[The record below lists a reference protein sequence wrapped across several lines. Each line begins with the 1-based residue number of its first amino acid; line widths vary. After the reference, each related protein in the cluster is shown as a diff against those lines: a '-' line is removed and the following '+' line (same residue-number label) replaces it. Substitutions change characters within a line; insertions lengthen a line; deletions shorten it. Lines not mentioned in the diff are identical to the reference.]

1 MKSLLKYLHE
11 VYTLIGK
18 DSRKLPVIILCFLG
32 VSIMDLLGLSLVI
45 PYMNLVM
52 EPDAVI
58 AETSSRFFL
67 LFNLNTDRET
77 QIQLIGVGLVAVF
90 LLRALGTIGINFM
103 ILSFA
108 QQKQV
113 SLQLFLMKACQQLPY
128 SSYLKRN
135 SAEYIHSIQGLTG
148 SFVGVL
154 QSLLQILSNGII
166 VLLILVLLISRD
178 VYALFL
184 LGFLLGGSLFFYDL
198 FLRSPMTEYSRKQHP
213 ANRKLIRAISE
224 GLEGLKEIRILGCE
238 THFFRSLK
246 QGAEEASF
254 YRRRYQIVQQAPRYL
269 LEAILVL
276 FVVLFV
282 QFAFY
287 LEKEGAS
294 MVTTLGLF
302 GVAAIRLLPIANAF
316 SGTLTTV
323 RFNRDAIRLLYQD
336 VKDLGQKV
344 TKKACSDNTPEPFV
358 SLALHQVSFTYKDA
372 KVPALQGLN
381 LEIKRGESVGLIGSS
396 GSGKTTLVD
405 VFLGLLV
412 PQSGNLTFNGRP
424 LEDALNQWRSQV
436 AYLPQEVF
444 LIDDTLRCNVA
455 LGEDDCAINNQRLK
469 KALKQAQLQTLVEQ
483 LPEGE
488 NTLLGERGVRLSG
501 GQRQRI
507 ALARAFYHKRDI
519 LVLDEATSALDN
531 ETEKEIVE
539 EIKRLKGQKTLI
551 VIAHRLSTV
560 QHCDR
565 IFRLENG
572 RIVAEGTPQQMLK
585 EPSV

>member
-1 MKSLLKYLHE
+1 MKSLSKYLHE
-11 VYTLIGK
+11 IFILIGK
-18 DSRKLPVIILCFLG
+18 DRRKLPVIILCFLG
-32 VSIMDLLGLSLVI
+32 VSAMDLLGLGLVI
-45 PYMNLVM
+45 PYINLVM
-52 EPDAVI
+52 QPDAEI
-58 AETSSRFFL
+58 AEIASRFFL
-67 LFNLNTDRET
+67 LFNLNIDRET
-77 QIQLIGVGLVAVF
+77 QILLIGTGLVAVF
-90 LLRALGTIGINFM
+90 LLRALGTIGVNFI

-108 QQKQV
+108 HQKQL
-113 SLQLFLMKACQQLPY
+113 SLQLILMKVYQQLPY
-128 SSYLKRN
+128 LLYLKRN

-148 SFVGVL
+148 SFTGVL
-154 QSLLQILSNGII
+154 IALLRIVSDGII
-166 VLLILVLLISRD
+166 VLAILALLIFQD
-178 VYALFL
+178 VYALL
-184 LGFLLGGSLFFYDL
+184 LLCSLLVGSLFFYDL
-198 FLRSPMTEYSRKQHP
+198 LLRGRMKEYGRKQHP
-213 ANRKLIRAISE
+213 ANHKVIRAIHE

-238 THFFRSLK
+238 SHFFQSLK
-246 QGAEEASF
+246 QGAGEFAF
-254 YRRRYQIVQQAPRYL
+254 YNKRFSILQQVPRYL
-269 LEAILVL
+269 LEAILVF

-282 QFAFY
+282 QFAFH
-287 LEKEGAS
+287 LENGGVS
-294 MVTTLGLF
+294 MVATLGLF
-302 GVAAIRLLPIANAF
+302 GVAALRLLPIANSF
-316 SGTLTTV
+316 SGTLTTI

-344 TKKACSDNTPEPFV
+344 PKKACSDKTPEPFV
-358 SLALHQVSFTYKDA
+358 SLGLHQVTYTYTDA
-372 KVPALQGLN
+372 KAPALQGLN
-381 LEIKRGESVGLIGSS
+381 LEIKAGESVGLIGPS

-405 VFLGLLV
+405 VILGLLV
-412 PQSGNLTFNGRP
+412 PQYGNLTFNGRP
-424 LEDALNQWRSQV
+424 LEDALYQWRSQV
-436 AYLPQEVF
+436 AYLPQEIF

-455 LGEDDCAINNQRLK
+455 LGEDNCAINDHWLQE
-469 KALKQAQLQTLVEQ
+469 ALKQAQLQTLVEQ

-507 ALARAFYHKRDI
+507 ALARAFYHRRNI

-585 EPSV
+585 

>member
-1 MKSLLKYLHE
+1 MMRSILKYLHE
-11 VYTLIGK
+11 VLTLTGK
-18 DSRKLPVIILCFLG
+18 DRRKIPLLVLCFIG
-32 VSIMDLLGLSLVI
+32 VSAMDLLGLGLVI
-45 PYMNLVM
+45 PYISLVLQQDV
-52 EPDAVI
+52 EI
-58 AETSSRFFL
+58 AEIVSRFFL
-67 LFNLNTDRET
+67 MFNLNIYQET
-77 QIQLIGVGLVAVF
+77 QMLLVGVFLVALF
-90 LLRALGTIGINFM
+90 LLRALGTLGINVM
-103 ILSFA
+103 IVSFA
-108 QQKQV
+108 NQQKV
-113 SLQLFLMKACQQLPY
+113 SLQLRLMNTYQQLPY
-128 SSYLKRN
+128 SIYLKRN
-135 SAEYIHSIQGLTG
+135 SAEYFHSIQGLTY

-154 QSLLQILSNGII
+154 ESLLQIISNAII
-166 VLLILVLLISRD
+166 LLVILALLISRD
-178 VYALFL
+178 VYALLL
-184 LGFLLGGSLFFYDL
+184 LGLLMGGSLFFYDL
-198 FLRSPMTEYSRKQHP
+198 FLRDKMKEYSRKQHP
-213 ANRKLIRAISE
+213 ANRKIIRAVHE

-238 THFFRSLK
+238 NHFFQSLK
-246 QGAEEASF
+246 QGAEENSF
-254 YRRRYQIVQQAPRYL
+254 YQRRTQIFQQAPRYL
-269 LEAILVL
+269 LEAIMVF

-282 QFAFY
+282 QLTY
-287 LEKEGAS
+287 YSGNEGVD
-294 MVTTLGLF
+294 MVATLGLF
-302 GVAAIRLLPIANAF
+302 GVAALRVLPIVNSF
-316 SGTLTTV
+316 SSTLTTV
-323 RFNRDAIRLLYQD
+323 RLNRDAICLLYQD

-344 TKKACSDNTPEPFV
+344 PKKAYSDNTPEPFV
-358 SLALHQVSFTYKDA
+358 SLALHQVNYTYSNA

-381 LEIKRGESVGLIGSS
+381 LEINRGESVGLIGPS

-412 PQSGNLTFNGRP
+412 PQSGNLTYNDRS
-424 LEDALNQWRSQV
+424 LENSLPQWRSQV

-488 NTLLGERGVRLSG
+488 NTILGERGVRLSG

-507 ALARAFYHKRDI
+507 ALARAFYHRRDI
-519 LVLDEATSALDN
+519 LVFDEATSALDN

-585 EPSV
+585 

>member
-1 MKSLLKYLHE
+1 MRSILNYLHE
-11 VYTLIGK
+11 VFILIGK
-18 DSRKLPVIILCFLG
+18 DRRKLPVIILCFIG
-32 VSIMDLLGLSLVI
+32 VSAMDLLGLGLVI
-45 PYMNLVM
+45 PYINLVI
-52 EPDAVI
+52 EPDAEI
-58 AETSSRFFL
+58 AEIASRFFRF
-67 LFNLNTDRET
+67 FNLNIDRET
-77 QIQLIGVGLVAVF
+77 QMLLIGTVLFAVF
-90 LLRALGTIGINFM
+90 LLRALGTIGINV
-103 ILSFA
+103 ITLSFA
-108 QQKQV
+108 LQKQL
-113 SLQLFLMKACQQLPY
+113 SLKLFLMKAYQQLPY
-128 SSYLKRN
+128 IIYLKRN
-135 SAEYIHSIQGLTG
+135 SAEYIHSIQSLTG
-148 SFVGVL
+148 SFRGVL
-154 QSLLQILSNGII
+154 IALLRIVSDGII
-166 VLLILVLLISRD
+166 VLVILALLISRD

-184 LGFLLGGSLFFYDL
+184 LSFLLGGSLFFYDL

-213 ANRKLIRAISE
+213 ANRKAIRAISE
-224 GLEGLKEIRILGCE
+224 ALEGLKEIRILGCE
-238 THFFRSLK
+238 SHFFQSLK
-246 QGAEEASF
+246 KGASESAF
-254 YRRRYQIVQQAPRYL
+254 YAKRFSILQQVPRYL

-287 LEKEGAS
+287 LEKGGAS
-294 MVTTLGLF
+294 MVATLGLF

-316 SGTLTTV
+316 SSTLTTV
-323 RFNRDAIRLLYQD
+323 RFNRDAIRILYED
-336 VKDLGQKV
+336 VKDLGQKAP
-344 TKKACSDNTPEPFV
+344 KKACSDNTPEPFV
-358 SLALHQVSFTYKDA
+358 SLGLHQVTYTYTDA
-372 KVPALQGLN
+372 KAPALQGLN
-381 LEIKRGESVGLIGSS
+381 LEIKAGESVGLIGPS

-412 PQSGNLTFNGRP
+412 PQSGNLTYNGRP
-424 LEDALNQWRSQV
+424 LEHALTQWRSQV

-444 LIDDTLRCNVA
+444 LVDDTLRCNVA
-455 LGEDDCAINNQRLK
+455 LGEDNRAINDHWLQE
-469 KALKQAQLQTLVEQ
+469 ALKQAQLQTLVEQ

-585 EPSV
+585 

>member
-1 MKSLLKYLHE
+1 M
-11 VYTLIGK
+11 IGK
-18 DSRKLPVIILCFLG
+18 GRRKLPLLILCFLG
-32 VSIMDLLGLSLVI
+32 VSVMDLFGLGLVI
-45 PYMNLVM
+45 PYINLVIQ
-52 EPDAVI
+52 PDTGT
-58 AETSSRFFL
+58 AEITSRFFP
-67 LFNLNTDRET
+67 LFNLSIDRET
-77 QIQLIGVGLVAVF
+77 QILYIGVGLVALF

-108 QQKQV
+108 QQQKV
-113 SLQLFLMKACQQLPY
+113 SLQLFLMKAYQQLPY
-128 SSYLKRN
+128 NSYLKRN
-135 SAEYIHSIQGLTG
+135 SSEYIHSIQSLTG
-148 SFVGVL
+148 SFTGVL
-154 QSLLQILSNGII
+154 IALLRIVSDGFII
-166 VLLILVLLISRD
+166 LLILVLLISQD

-184 LGFLLGGSLFFYDL
+184 LSFLLGGSLFFYDL

-213 ANRKLIRAISE
+213 ANLKVIRAISE
-224 GLEGLKEIRILGCE
+224 ALEGLKEIRILGCE
-238 THFFRSLK
+238 SHFFQSLK
-246 QGAEEASF
+246 KGASDYAF
-254 YRRRYQIVQQAPRYL
+254 YAKCFSILQQVPRYL

-287 LEKEGAS
+287 LEKGGAS
-294 MVTTLGLF
+294 MVATLGLF

-316 SGTLTTV
+316 SSTLTTV
-323 RFNRDAIRLLYQD
+323 RFNRDAMRILYED
-336 VKDLGQKV
+336 VKDLGQKAP
-344 TKKACSDNTPEPFV
+344 KKACSDNTPDTFV
-358 SLALHQVSFTYKDA
+358 SLALHQVSYTYKDTKA
-372 KVPALQGLN
+372 PALKGLN
-381 LEIKRGESVGLIGSS
+381 LEINRGESVGLIGPS

-412 PQSGNLTFNGRP
+412 PQSGNLTYNDRS
-424 LEDALNQWRSQV
+424 LEDSLPQWRSQV
-436 AYLPQEVF
+436 AYLPQQVF

-455 LGEDDCAINNQRLK
+455 LGEDDCSINNQRLK

>member
-1 MKSLLKYLHE
+1 M
-11 VYTLIGK
+11 VGK
-18 DSRKLPVIILCFLG
+18 DRRKLPLLILCFLG
-32 VSIMDLLGLSLVI
+32 VSVMDLFSLSLVI
-45 PYMNLVM
+45 PYINLVFQ
-52 EPDAVI
+52 PDSGT
-58 AETSSRFFL
+58 AEITSRFFS
-67 LFNLNTDRET
+67 LFNLSIDRET
-77 QIQLIGVGLVAVF
+77 QVLFIGVGLVALF
-90 LLRALGTIGINFM
+90 LLRALGTIGVNFM

-108 QQKQV
+108 QQQKV
-113 SLQLFLMKACQQLPY
+113 SLQLFLMKAYQQLPY
-128 SSYLKRN
+128 NTYLKRN
-135 SAEYIHSIQGLTG
+135 SSEYIHSIQSLTG
-148 SFVGVL
+148 SFTGVL
-154 QSLLQILSNGII
+154 ITLLRIVSDGI
-166 VLLILVLLISRD
+166 VLLVILVLLIFRD

-184 LGFLLGGSLFFYDL
+184 LGSLLSGSLFFYDL
-198 FLRSPMTEYSRKQHP
+198 FLRSAMTEYSRKQHP
-213 ANRKLIRAISE
+213 ANRKVIRAISE
-224 GLEGLKEIRILGCE
+224 ALEGLKEIRILGCE
-238 THFFRSLK
+238 SHFFQSLK
-246 QGAEEASF
+246 KGAREFAF
-254 YRRRYQIVQQAPRYL
+254 YSKCFSILQQSPRYL

-287 LEKEGAS
+287 LEKEGSS
-294 MVTTLGLF
+294 MVATLGLF

-323 RFNRDAIRLLYQD
+323 RFNRDAIRILYED
-336 VKDLGQKV
+336 VKELGQKV
-344 TKKACSDNTPEPFV
+344 PKKACSDNTPDPFV
-358 SLALHQVSFTYKDA
+358 SLALYQVSYTYKDA
-372 KVPALQGLN
+372 KVPALQNLN
-381 LEIKRGESVGLIGSS
+381 LEIKTGESVGLIGPS

-412 PQSGNLTFNGRP
+412 PQSGNLTYNDRS
-424 LEDALNQWRSQV
+424 LEDALIQWRSQV
-436 AYLPQEVF
+436 AYLPQQVF
-444 LIDDTLRCNVA
+444 LIDDSLRCNVA

-565 IFRLENG
+565 IFRLSNG
-572 RIVAEGTPQQMLK
+572 RIVAEGTPQQMLI
-585 EPSV
+585 